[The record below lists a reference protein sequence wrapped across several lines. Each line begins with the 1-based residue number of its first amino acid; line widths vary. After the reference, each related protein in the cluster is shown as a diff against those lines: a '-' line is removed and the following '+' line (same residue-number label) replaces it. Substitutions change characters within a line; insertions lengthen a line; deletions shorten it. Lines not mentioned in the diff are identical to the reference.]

1 MQALVQFAP
10 MIKGMHAFFAPAGRG
25 PISVVDV
32 RDIALAAFLAL
43 TESGHDRKIYDLTGS
58 QSLTHAQVAQQLSRA
73 LGRRVRFVHWPAWM
87 VRIALLNMGLPA
99 WAADGVL
106 EEYVAWKRGDNA
118 TVADGVCEATGS
130 APRDF
135 AGFARDHAP
144 AFG

>member
-58 QSLTHAQVAQQLSRA
+58 QSLTHAQMAHQLSRA
-73 LGRRVRFVHWPAWM
+73 GPSCPLRQFARVDGAHRAVENGVARVGRRRRARRIRRVETGRQRDRCRRCVRSD
-87 VRIALLNMGLPA
+87 RER
-99 WAADGVL
+99 AA
-106 EEYVAWKRGDNA
+106 
-118 TVADGVCEATGS
+118 
-130 APRDF
+130 
-135 AGFARDHAP
+135 
-144 AFG
+144 